1 MEGIA
6 QAASY
11 FRDGSLFGDNGST
24 IDEVDFEFDTLLVN
38 TATYRRAMRSNLRR
52 PSSQSFPRP
61 EVQQQLPIEPKVA
74 GIVSTVEEDLID
86 LSSEHDIP
94 LATSLPQESPL
105 TPTLALFRDMEAS
118 ERWERKIT
126 SDGRI
131 FYWNSLTNAETSPAF
146 ELAFPGEPDHP
157 QPSNTPSMKPKVA
170 DDPQTPPNK
179 SQSSLEATTNPIGVT
194 SSFTEVVTPLSSQ
207 SPEYG
212 NWSKFQIAIY
222 TGDLNDLEHVML
234 DFLDPRQD
242 LNKNFCTD
250 STSCHHFFEM
260 KPLHFACLC
269 QHSNPET
276 RLSVIQWLLDCGAS
290 PNSRD
295 SDEDTPM
302 HYVAQ
307 SNDVA
312 VAALLLQYGTDA
324 NAKGS
329 KEYTPL
335 HQATRYGAL
344 EMVLF
349 LLQNGASTTS
359 RNSDGNTPLT
369 TKFNAR
375 GYDYAPIEANT
386 RLQIRYLLSSQ
397 STPTT

>member
-1 MEGIA
+1 MQVA
-6 QAASY
+6 QAASH
-11 FRDGSLFGDNGST
+11 FRDGSLFSDNGST

-38 TATYRRAMRSNLRR
+38 TATYRRAMRSNLRQS
-52 PSSQSFPRP
+52 SSQSFPRP
-61 EVQQQLPIEPKVA
+61 EVQQQLPIESKVPDT
-74 GIVSTVEEDLID
+74 VSAVEEDLID

-94 LATSLPQESPL
+94 FATSLLQESL
-105 TPTLALFRDMEAS
+105 LSPTLALFRDMEAS
-118 ERWERKIT
+118 QRWEHRIT

-131 FYWNSLTNAETSPAF
+131 FYWNSLTKAETSPAF
-146 ELAFPGEPDHP
+146 ELAFPGEHGLP
-157 QPSNTPSMKPKVA
+157 QASNTPSMKPKVA

-179 SQSSLEATTNPIGVT
+179 SQSSLEATANPIGIT
-194 SSFTEVVTPLSSQ
+194 SSFTEVVTPLSSP

-212 NWSKFQIAIY
+212 NWSKFQSAIY
-222 TGDLNDLEHVML
+222 TGDLKDLEQVKL

-242 LNKNFCTD
+242 LNENFFTG
-250 STSCHHFFEM
+250 STSRDHYFEM

-290 PNSRD
+290 LNSRD

-312 VAALLLQYGTDA
+312 VAALLLRYGTDV

-335 HQATRYGAL
+335 HQATHY
-344 EMVLF
+344 
-349 LLQNGASTTS
+349 
-359 RNSDGNTPLT
+359 
-369 TKFNAR
+369 
-375 GYDYAPIEANT
+375 
-386 RLQIRYLLSSQ
+386 
-397 STPTT
+397 